1 MRRAFTIVELLV
13 VIGIIGMLA
22 ALLLPAM
29 QGARESARR
38 TQCLNNERQIG
49 IALTNYTSAQKRF
62 PPGAV
67 AKPHPTA
74 PAHPH
79 TFYRW
84 SALAHVLPYLE
95 GSNVYEKLDLSLPL
109 YAPNL
114 AITPENKEGVE
125 QVVAEFL
132 CPSDNREPVAAGFGP
147 TNYAACAGSGD
158 GGGTPFDTDGIFY
171 VNSAIGFASIRDGA
185 SRTVVVSESVLGD
198 AAGSGGQSDPQR
210 NYKFTFATPLT
221 DAACEGSMI
230 YNFTDRR
237 GFAWASG
244 EYRCGLYNHYFT
256 PNATRMDCMA
266 AVNAGDLKVRYAAY
280 GWRGARS
287 LHTGG
292 VNVLFGD
299 DSTHFVSDE
308 IDPAVWRAIA
318 TRAGKEPQSSL
329 D

>member
-1 MRRAFTIVELLV
+1 M
-13 VIGIIGMLA
+13 
-22 ALLLPAM
+22 
-29 QGARESARR
+29 
-38 TQCLNNERQIG
+38 
-49 IALTNYTSAQKRF
+49 
-62 PPGAV
+62 
-67 AKPHPTA
+67 
-74 PAHPH
+74 
-79 TFYRW
+79 
-84 SALAHVLPYLE
+84 
-95 GSNVYEKLDLSLPL
+95 YEKLDLSLPL
-109 YAPNL
+109 YGPGLNV
-114 AITPENKEGVE
+114 TPENKEGVS

-132 CPSDNREPVAAGFGP
+132 CPSDHQEPVAKGFAP
-147 TNYAACAGSGD
+147 TNYAMCSGTGV

-198 AAGSGGQSDPQR
+198 AAGSGNQTDPQR

-256 PNATRMDCMA
+256 PNSTQMDCMA
-266 AVNAGDLKVRYAAY
+266 AVNIGDLKVRYAAY
-280 GWRGARS
+280 GWRRARS

-308 IDPAVWRAIA
+308 IDPVVWRAIA
-318 TRAGKEPQSSL
+318 TRAGKEPQSFEE
-329 D
+329 